1 MPAARFARMLAIVLL
16 LVEGVSGASVGVT
29 LLIGLAGRAGVNG
42 AISIPIGILI
52 YGLALVAAAI
62 GWVLRRRW
70 GWPLG
75 TAAIVLGLAV
85 LAVLLVLERGN
96 DPVLVGGVVI
106 WLISLGALLAGRSA
120 AQA

>member
-42 AISIPIGILI
+42 AISIPIGILV

-62 GWVLRRRW
+62 GWMLRRRW